1 MALWAFLDSDSNDLV
16 NILEQWA
23 QRLVQWMLLNVFICD
38 TECLSI
44 CNLYSNSNAK
54 LINPILPS
62 VQTSNLGGVL
72 YEEILGKFFT
82 TPLMTWTLL

>member
-1 MALWAFLDSDSNDLV
+1 MFLFV
-16 NILEQWA
+16 IQ
-23 QRLVQWMLLNVFICD
+23 NVF
-38 TECLSI
+38 
-44 CNLYSNSNAK
+44 LYAIYILNSNAK

>member
-1 MALWAFLDSDSNDLV
+1 MALWAFLDSDSNDRRGLFNGCYLMFLFV
-16 NILEQWA
+16 IQ
-23 QRLVQWMLLNVFICD
+23 NVF
-38 TECLSI
+38 
-44 CNLYSNSNAK
+44 LYAIYILNSNAK

>member
-1 MALWAFLDSDSNDLV
+1 M
-16 NILEQWA
+16 IQ
-23 QRLVQWMLLNVFICD
+23 NVF
-38 TECLSI
+38 
-44 CNLYSNSNAK
+44 LYAIYILNSNAK

-82 TPLMTWTLL
+82 TPHDLDFAIKVSHKNQTLTPLNRPIMGSHSRSKMEK